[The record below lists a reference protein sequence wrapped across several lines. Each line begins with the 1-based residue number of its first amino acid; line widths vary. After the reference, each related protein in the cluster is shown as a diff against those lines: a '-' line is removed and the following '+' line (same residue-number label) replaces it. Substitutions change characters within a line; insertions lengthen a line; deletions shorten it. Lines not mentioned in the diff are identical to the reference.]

1 MPTSES
7 RIQGGYRKGFTLV
20 ELLVVIGIIALLI
33 SVLLPAL
40 NKAREAANTT
50 KCLANLRQCGM
61 ALNMYVNE
69 YKGWFP
75 YCARDNTWKPW
86 AAQFFGA
93 PNPGAV
99 GTQTGDAQRSNVHR
113 GIMKYLGAKFRTQ
126 TDEMECLETKLLMC
140 PSAMDWPL
148 PSNFPSRYNQTSYC
162 ANGVFANR
170 KITNIKKSADVIAFS
185 ESRFVWNVSA
195 LRPYP
200 AAALLPG
207 TPLDTIEY
215 MQWMWVEGGSIA
227 GPNKLLNF
235 TLHTREQKGN
245 VCFVDGHGETLSYRD
260 IKPKDFGL
268 GDGNPSN
275 GANQGKSTDTYVEIA
290 ANGLLRYSANLK

>member
-1 MPTSES
+1 MANNGS
-7 RIQGGYRKGFTLV
+7 RHYGGQQKGFTLV

-33 SVLLPAL
+33 SILLPAL
-40 NKAREAANTT
+40 NKAKESANTT

-69 YKGWFP
+69 FKGWFP
-75 YCARDNTWKPW
+75 YCARDNSWKPW
-86 AAQFFGA
+86 AAQFYGS
-93 PNPGAV
+93 PTPGAV

-113 GIMKYLGAKFRTQ
+113 GIMRYLGAKFRLQ
-126 TDEMECLETKLLMC
+126 TDEMECVETKVLLC
-140 PSAMDWPL
+140 PSAMDWPN
-148 PSNFPSRYNQTSYC
+148 PGNGPSRYSQTNYC

-200 AAALLPG
+200 SVALKPSD
-207 TPLDTIEY
+207 PLDTVEY
-215 MQWMWVEGGSIA
+215 LQWMWNETGVIA

-235 TLHTREQKGN
+235 TLHSKELKGN
-245 VCFVDGHGETLSYRD
+245 VCFADGHGETLSYRD
-260 IKPKDFGL
+260 VKPKDFGL

-275 GANQGKSTDTYVEIA
+275 GANQGKATDTYVEIA
-290 ANGLLRYSANLK
+290 ANGLLRYGAVLR